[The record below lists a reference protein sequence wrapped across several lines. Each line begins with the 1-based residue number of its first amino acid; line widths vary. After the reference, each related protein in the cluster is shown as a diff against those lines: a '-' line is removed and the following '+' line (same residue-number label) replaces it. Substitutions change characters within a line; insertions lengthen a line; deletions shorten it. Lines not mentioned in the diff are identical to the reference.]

1 MPLFMSNI
9 IILLNIIFIA
19 TVVFKERRNPVNTI
33 AWVLTLSFIPV
44 LGFVLYLLIGRGL
57 LNKKIFRLEKE
68 ELEKLNESTKVQ
80 LKELQNLDSLN
91 YNYKTLM
98 YLNLMTNNSI
108 CTQDNEVR
116 IFNDGNSK
124 FEELFKDI
132 KNAKEYIHMIYF
144 IINNDEIGNKLIDL
158 LTKKAKEGVD
168 VKIVYDALGSF
179 FTSEKLFKRLKKA
192 GGKVYKFSPLKSTTS
207 FRANYRNHR
216 KLVIID
222 SNIGYLG
229 GINVGDEYLGK
240 EEKLSPW
247 RDTHLKIRGN
257 AVILMELRFLL
268 DYRHAS
274 KEELKDANKYLK
286 ITEKKYGNTNMQI
299 VSSGPDEINDNIKL
313 AYIRMINLAKN
324 YLYIQT
330 PYFIPDESFME
341 ALKICIYSGVDLKIM
356 IPKKPDKEYVYL
368 GSLSYLK
375 DLILIGAKV
384 YLYDGFIHSKTILMD
399 DEVLTIG
406 SANMD
411 IRSFKINFE
420 ANAFIYDENLSK
432 SYKESFCKDL
442 KKSTVLDISYYENM
456 NYFNRIK
463 QSVFRLI
470 SPLF

>member
-240 EEKLSPW
+240 EEKLSSW

>member
-1 MPLFMSNI
+1 MPLFISNI
-9 IILLNIIFIA
+9 IILLNIIFIG

-33 AWVLTLSFIPV
+33 AWVLTLTFIPV
-44 LGFVLYLLIGRGL
+44 FGFILYLLIGRGL

-68 ELEKLNESTKVQ
+68 ELKKLNENTKMQ
-80 LKELQNLDSLN
+80 LEELQNLESLN

-98 YLNLMTNNSI
+98 HLNLLTNSSI
-108 CTQDNEVR
+108 CTNDNEVK
-116 IFNDGNSK
+116 IFNHGNEK

-132 KNAKEYIHMIYF
+132 NNAKEYIHMIYF
-144 IINNDEIGNKLIDL
+144 IINNDELGNKLIDL

-179 FTSEKLFKRLKKA
+179 FTSEKLFKRLKNA
-192 GGKVYKFSPLKSTTS
+192 GAKVYKFSPLKSTTS

-247 RDTHLKIRGN
+247 RDTHLKIRGS
-257 AVILMELRFLL
+257 AVTLMELRFLL

-274 KEELKDANKYLK
+274 KEELKDALKYLK
-286 ITEKKYGNTNMQI
+286 INEKKYGDTKMQI

-313 AYIRMINLAKN
+313 SYIRMINLAKN

-341 ALKICIYSGVDLKIM
+341 ALKICIYSGVDLRIM
-356 IPKKPDKEYVYL
+356 VPKKPDKEYVYL

-375 DLILIGAKV
+375 DLILIGATV

-420 ANAFIYDENLSK
+420 VNAFMYDENLSK
-432 SYKESFCKDL
+432 SYKESFYEDV
-442 KKSTVLDISYYENM
+442 KKSTILDISYYENM